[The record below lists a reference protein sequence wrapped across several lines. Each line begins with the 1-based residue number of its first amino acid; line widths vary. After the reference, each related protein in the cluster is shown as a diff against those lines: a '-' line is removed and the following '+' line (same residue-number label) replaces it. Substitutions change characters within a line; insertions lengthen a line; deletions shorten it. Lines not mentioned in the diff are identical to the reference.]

1 MELPLA
7 FPKVFAKFTKDQVRL
22 SFKDELILKF
32 ETVLHSVAKMKPQ
45 IHLVLASF
53 QGVCAASS

>member
-1 MELPLA
+1 MTMELPLA
-7 FPKVFAKFTKDQVRL
+7 FPKVHREQVRL

-32 ETVLHSVAKMKPQ
+32 ETVLHSVAKMKVQ
-45 IHLVLASF
+45 IHLALASF